1 MLMGNLSL
9 PELEVVAQF
18 DLKGSMF
25 NRKVHSADYGSIED
39 LDPGIVYKDED
50 FENFIGG
57 IYPYS
62 ANMIIGKLISDSS
75 FLEYHGIMDYS
86 ILLKI

>member
-1 MLMGNLSL
+1 
-9 PELEVVAQF
+9 
-18 DLKGSMF
+18 MF